1 VDGPFATPTF
11 LLVLIYLGIVVLPAT
26 LYIYL
31 AHTDWAWLYVVDP
44 EDVPALAVVPL
55 LVVHG
60 GLLVLGWYIGARLI
74 RSDRGNLALYGAA
87 GSVLVLLVSV
97 LLLAGRLG
105 AYGSYADFQAGSTAR
120 LFKVELGWVL
130 VAVAL
135 AFGVSTGYTALEL
148 VRDSRRV
155 RAR

>member
-1 VDGPFATPTF
+1 MDGPFATPTF

-74 RSDRGNLALYGAA
+74 RSDRGSLALYGAA
-87 GSVLVLLVSV
+87 GSLVAVLVSV

-105 AYGSYADFQAGSTAR
+105 AYGSYDDFHAGQTAR